1 MADKNENVE
10 KGEYVIGVAI
20 ILAALL
26 LSATVW
32 FSADAI
38 QKAIGAV
45 KLNVTAAAAQQQAA
59 AAQQQA
65 AAAQQQAAA
74 AQQQAAAAQPTGDWS
89 FESTDPGIG
98 PKDAKVTLTV
108 FADFQCPFCGIT
120 AGSSLG
126 GTQYDAIRGSAS
138 KMEDYAK
145 AGKIRFV
152 YHTMAFLGQESIDS
166 ANAAFCAREIGGDD
180 GFFKMH
186 DLLFASQNGENK
198 GTFSKD
204 NLKKLAA
211 QAGLNTTAMQN
222 CIDSG
227 KYDSQVTQS
236 NTVANAVGVQGT
248 PTFAINNEIA
258 PSPEYAALKAQ
269 VDALLAK

>member
-32 FSADAI
+32 FSADGI
-38 QKAIGAV
+38 QKAIGAA
-45 KLNVTAAAAQQQAA
+45 KLNLSAAAAQQP
-59 AAQQQA
+59 AQ
-65 AAAQQQAAA
+65 
-74 AQQQAAAAQPTGDWS
+74 AQPQQPAAPSGDWS
-89 FESTDPGIG
+89 FEATDPGIG
-98 PKDAKVTLTV
+98 PKGAKVTLTV
-108 FADFQCPFCGIT
+108 FADFQCPYCGIT
-120 AGSSLG
+120 AGSTLG
-126 GTQYDAIRGSAS
+126 GAQYDAIRGSAT
-138 KMEDYAK
+138 KMADYAK

-152 YHTMAFLGQESIDS
+152 YHTMAFLGQESVDS

-186 DLLFASQNGENK
+186 DILFASQNGENQ

-211 QAGLNTTAMQN
+211 QAGFNTTAMQN

-227 KYDSQVTQS
+227 KYNTQVSQSTAQ
-236 NTVANAVGVQGT
+236 ANAVGVQGT
-248 PTFAINNEIA
+248 PTFAVNEQM
-258 PSPEYAALKAQ
+258 STPEYAALKAQ